1 MLKLKIV
8 ICNRIIRYV
17 LECGYYCVTPYI
29 YKSRNLLLVYMLFG
43 ALFFVLDLFQVVHSV
58 LIKVGHRKLSDQV

>member
-8 ICNRIIRYV
+8 ICNRIIRNV
-17 LECGYYCVTPYI
+17 KKCENHIVTPYI
-29 YKSRNLLLVYMLFG
+29 YKSRNLLLVYMLFV

-58 LIKVGHRKLSDQV
+58 LIKVGHRELNDQV

>member
-1 MLKLKIV
+1 MYK
-8 ICNRIIRYV
+8 NARII
-17 LECGYYCVTPYI
+17 LLHLYI

-58 LIKVGHRKLSDQV
+58 LIKVGHRELNDQV